1 MKKLNPLFDT
11 DSYKVSQFSQYPV
24 GTSKIY
30 SYFESRLGEG
40 FEKIVFFGLQ
50 YIIKNTLMNQITHED
65 VDYAKQ
71 FFNSH
76 MGVFN
81 EEGWRYIVNE
91 HNGYLPLQIKAVPE
105 GTVLARGNVLVTIE
119 STDPNV
125 PWLPQYIETIIV
137 RNWSM
142 INVATISYQM
152 KLVLLKAFEKTSDSI
167 TPKQDVLFKLH
178 DFGSRGTYN
187 QEAAGIGGMS
197 HLINFMGSDTV
208 AGILYAQDTYDTTE
222 MLAYSI
228 PGTEHSS
235 TTSWGQ
241 NGEKSAFE
249 NMIKTYGGKTPFL
262 AMVAD
267 SYDLEYAVKEII
279 GVQLKDL
286 IINCGSTVVVRPDS
300 GEPKVSVLKCLKWLS
315 DAFGY
320 TVNSKGYKVLPN
332 CVRVIQGDGIT
343 MESLPEIVEFIT
355 GAGYSID
362 NIAFGMGG
370 GLLAKHDRDTFRF
383 AQKCSYIEIDGVGS
397 EVRKIPKTDMTK
409 ASKGGKLKLV
419 LEDGEYITV
428 KNDGKDG
435 RIDQLQ
441 VVYYFNAKYG
451 HTEPLFNKTT
461 FQEIRQRTGTW

>member
-11 DSYKVSQFSQYPV
+11 DSYKVSQFAQYPK
-24 GTSKIY
+24 GTNKIY

-40 FEKIVFFGLQ
+40 FEKVVFFGLQ
-50 YIIKNTLMNQITHED
+50 YIIKNTLLNRITHED
-65 VDYAKQ
+65 VDFAKK
-71 FFNSH
+71 FFNAH

-81 EEGWRYIVNE
+81 EEGWRYIVDT
-91 HNGYLPLQIKAVPE
+91 HDGYLPLQIKAVPE
-105 GTVLARGNVLVTIE
+105 GTVLSRGNVLVTIE

-125 PWLPQYIETIIV
+125 PWLPQYVETIIV

-152 KLVLLKAFEKTSDSI
+152 KLILLNAFEKTSDSI

-178 DFGSRGTYN
+178 DFGSRGTYS

-197 HLINFMGSDTV
+197 HLINFLGSDTV
-208 AGILYAQDTYDTTE
+208 AGILYAQDTYNTEE

-228 PGTEHSS
+228 PATEHSS

-241 NGEKSAFE
+241 KGEKDAFE

-300 GEPKVSVLKCLKWLS
+300 GEPKESVLNCLKWLS

-320 TVNSKGYKVLPN
+320 TVNSKGYKVLPS
-332 CVRVIQGDGIT
+332 CIRVIQGDGIT
-343 MESLPEIVEFIT
+343 MESLPNIVNFIVAN
-355 GAGYSID
+355 GFSID

-383 AQKCSYIEIDGVGS
+383 AQKCSYIEINGVGS
-397 EVRKIPKTDMTK
+397 DVRKMPKTDMTK

-419 LEDGEYITV
+419 LRDGEYYTV
-428 KNDGKDG
+428 KDDG
-435 RIDQLQ
+435 RNLEEDQLK
-441 VVYYFNAKYG
+441 VVYFFNKKFG
-451 HTEPLFNKTT
+451 HTKPLFTEYT
-461 FQEIRQRTGTW
+461 FESIRQRTGTW

>member
-1 MKKLNPLFDT
+1 MLSPLFDT
-11 DSYKVSQFSQYPV
+11 DSYKSSHFKLFPP
-24 GTSKIY
+24 GTNKVY
-30 SYFESRLGEG
+30 SYFESRLGDG
-40 FEKIVFFGLQ
+40 FEKIMFFGLQ
-50 YIIKNTLMNQITHED
+50 YIIKNIIAKQITIEE
-65 VDYAKQ
+65 VKQ
-71 FFNSH
+71 AEKFFNEH
-76 MGVFN
+76 IGTFN
-81 EEGWRYIVNE
+81 TADWEYIVNT

-105 GTVLARGNVLVTIE
+105 GTVLSRGNVLVTIE
-119 STDPNV
+119 NTDPKLF
-125 PWLPQYIETIIV
+125 WLPQYIETIIV
-137 RNWSM
+137 RNWST
-142 INVATISYQM
+142 INVATISYHM
-152 KLVLLKAFEKTSDSI
+152 KLILLEAFNKTSDSANPNI
-167 TPKQDVLFKLH
+167 DVLFKLH
-178 DFGSRGTYN
+178 DFGSRGAYC
-187 QEAAGIGGMS
+187 QEAASIGGMG
-197 HLINFMGSDTV
+197 HLINFMGSDTIS
-208 AGILYAQDTYDTTE
+208 AILMAQTTYDTSE

-228 PGTEHSS
+228 PALEHSCV
-235 TTSWGQ
+235 TSWGQ

-267 SYDLEYAVKEII
+267 SYDLEYAVKQII
-279 GVQLKDL
+279 GVELKDL

-300 GEPKVSVLKCLKWLS
+300 GVPKESVLKCLKWLS

-320 TVNSKGYKVLPN
+320 TVNSKGYKVLPS

-343 MESLPEIVEFIT
+343 MESLPDLVQFIT

-362 NIAFGMGG
+362 NVAFGMGG

-428 KNDGKDG
+428 KDDGKDG
-435 RIDQLQ
+435 RVDQLQ

>member
-1 MKKLNPLFDT
+1 MLSPLFDT
-11 DSYKVSQFSQYPV
+11 DSYKSSHFKLFPP
-24 GTSKIY
+24 GTNKVY
-30 SYFESRLGEG
+30 SYFESRLGDG
-40 FEKIVFFGLQ
+40 FEKIMFFGLQ
-50 YIIKNTLMNQITHED
+50 YIIKNIIAKQITIEE
-65 VDYAKQ
+65 VKQ
-71 FFNSH
+71 AEKFFNEH
-76 MGVFN
+76 IGTFN
-81 EEGWRYIVNE
+81 TADWEYIVNT

-105 GTVLARGNVLVTIE
+105 GTVLSRGNVLVTIE
-119 STDPNV
+119 NTDPKLF
-125 PWLPQYIETIIV
+125 WLPQYIETIIV
-137 RNWSM
+137 RNWST
-142 INVATISYQM
+142 INVATISYHM
-152 KLVLLKAFEKTSDSI
+152 KLILLDAFSKTSDST
-167 TPKQDVLFKLH
+167 TPESDVLFKLH
-178 DFGSRGTYN
+178 DFGSRGAYC
-187 QEAAGIGGMS
+187 QEAASIGGMG
-197 HLINFMGSDTV
+197 HLINFMGSDTIS
-208 AGILYAQDTYDTTE
+208 AILMAQTTYDTSE

-228 PGTEHSS
+228 PALEHSCV
-235 TTSWGQ
+235 TSWGQ

-267 SYDLEYAVKEII
+267 SYDLEYAVKQII
-279 GVQLKDL
+279 GVELKNL

-300 GEPKVSVLKCLKWLS
+300 GVPKESVLKCLKWLS

-320 TVNSKGYKVLPN
+320 TVNSKGYKVLPS

-343 MESLPEIVEFIT
+343 MESLPDLVQFIT

-362 NIAFGMGG
+362 NVAFGMGG

-428 KNDGKDG
+428 KDDGKDG
-435 RIDQLQ
+435 RVDQLQ

>member
-1 MKKLNPLFDT
+1 MLSPLFDT
-11 DSYKVSQFSQYPV
+11 DSYKSSHFKLFPP
-24 GTSKIY
+24 GTNKVY
-30 SYFESRLGEG
+30 SYFESRLGDG
-40 FEKIVFFGLQ
+40 FGKIMFFGLQ
-50 YIIKNTLMNQITHED
+50 YIIKTIIAKQITIEE
-65 VDYAKQ
+65 VKQ
-71 FFNSH
+71 AEKFFNEH
-76 MGVFN
+76 IGTFN
-81 EEGWRYIVNE
+81 TADWEYIVNT

-105 GTVLARGNVLVTIE
+105 GTVLSRNNVLVTIE
-119 STDPNV
+119 NTDPKLF
-125 PWLPQYIETIIV
+125 WLPQYIETIIV
-137 RNWSM
+137 RNWST
-142 INVATISYQM
+142 INVATISYHM
-152 KLVLLKAFEKTSDSI
+152 KLILLDAFTKSSDSI

-178 DFGSRGTYN
+178 DFGSRGAYC
-187 QEAAGIGGMS
+187 QEAASIGGMG
-197 HLINFMGSDTV
+197 HLINFMGSDTIS
-208 AGILYAQDTYDTTE
+208 AILMAQTTYNTSE

-228 PGTEHSS
+228 PSLEHSCVI
-235 TTSWGQ
+235 SWGQ

-279 GVQLKDL
+279 GVHLKDL